1 MVRVVASVASV
12 AVRAWVV
19 AAVAAR
25 VGGCMVA
32 EGAPEDTVVVG
43 VVLDEHLGAEGDAVR
58 LQVLEQ
64 THLLHDREDLLH
76 VDRA

>member
-1 MVRVVASVASV
+1 MRGVVSVAAV
-12 AVRAWVV
+12 AVREWVV

-43 VVLDEHLGAEGDAVR
+43 VVLNEHLGAEGDTIR